1 MNLKKYFII
10 GIFIVVWVFFLQ
22 VFLWDWQNNN
32 FNLEQKFWQKIQK
45 IITKKNGLI
54 TSSSTAYEWENFWIT
69 SHHSVN
75 DDSEEIFAE
84 KTGKKLY
91 KIWWNPTDDIAILS
105 ENYTEN
111 WQEIYTNFIEE
122 NFAKNPE
129 IGENVFAFVYRNEN
143 LQKLSGKIIAKNT
156 EIIAIDK
163 NGKPQKIIAKILTD
177 IAFEQWDSGSI
188 ILTENGETIDVVH
201 IAK

>member
-1 MNLKKYFII
+1 MNFKKLFII

-22 VFLWDWQNNN
+22 VFLQNWQNKF
-32 FNLEQKFWQKIQK
+32 FNLDQKFWQKTQK
-45 IITKKNGLI
+45 IITKKNEII
-54 TSSSTAYEWENFWIT
+54 TSTSTAHEWKNFWIT
-69 SHHSVN
+69 SYHSVS
-75 DDSEEIFAE
+75 DDSEEIFVE

-91 KIWWNPTDDIAILS
+91 RIWWNPVDDIAILS

-111 WQEIYTNFIEE
+111 WQKIYTDFID
-122 NFAKNPE
+122 NNLAKNIE
-129 IGENVFAFVYRNEN
+129 IGENVFVFVYRNN
-143 LQKLSGKIIAKNT
+143 GLQKLSGKIIAKNT

-177 IAFEQWDSGSI
+177 IPLERWDSGSV
-188 ILTENGETIDVVH
+188 ILTENNEIIDVVH